1 MPMKLIG
8 FILFIVI
15 IFAFIGFNLDN
26 HTNINIWVNEKGHFE
41 DVSIIIVV
49 FAAYLFGLVSTV
61 PFWFAR
67 SFSRRKSKKS
77 EGGKRKD
84 TPALMNETSDAG
96 GEKEREKKKPLLGG
110 RKNKKKDDES

>member
-8 FILFIVI
+8 FIIFVVV

-26 HTNINIWVNEKGHFE
+26 HTDINVWVNEKGHFE

-49 FAAYLFGLVSTV
+49 FAAYLFGLLSTV

-67 SFSRRKSKKS
+67 SVSRRKAK
-77 EGGKRKD
+77 
-84 TPALMNETSDAG
+84 N
-96 GEKEREKKKPLLGG
+96 REKKKSDVPMIQSESGGQEEDKAKKKKLIGG
-110 RKNKKKDDES
+110 RRSSKKDNES